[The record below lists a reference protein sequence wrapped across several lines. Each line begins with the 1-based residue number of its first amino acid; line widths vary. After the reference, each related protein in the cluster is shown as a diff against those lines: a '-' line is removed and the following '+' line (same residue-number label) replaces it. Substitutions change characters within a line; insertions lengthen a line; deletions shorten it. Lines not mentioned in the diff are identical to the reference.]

1 MYFKTAL
8 LYISVKKK
16 FDLKSRS
23 KCNSAVFVKRF
34 YFVLVRLINLDFP
47 RIFKEVKRKF
57 SENDAQNICRLFHHL
72 EKSLFTTSE
81 SKPDYYHHHQKAI
94 LPISS
99 RVAERRRILGNQEI
113 SKKSLKTLELTA
125 IPQPA
130 IQILNFDRCARK
142 LQNIYCKSV

>member
-1 MYFKTAL
+1 MYFKTTL

-23 KCNSAVFVKRF
+23 KCSSAVFVKRF

-57 SENDAQNICRLFHHL
+57 SENDAQNIYRLFHHL
-72 EKSLFTTSE
+72 EKFLFTTSE
-81 SKPDYYHHHQKAI
+81 SKPDYYYHQKAI
-94 LPISS
+94 LPIST
-99 RVAERRRILGNQEI
+99 RVAERCRILGNQEI
-113 SKKSLKTLELTA
+113 SKKSQKTLELTA

-142 LQNIYCKSV
+142 LQNIY

>member
-23 KCNSAVFVKRF
+23 KCSSAVFVKRF

-57 SENDAQNICRLFHHL
+57 SENDAQNIYRLFHHL

-81 SKPDYYHHHQKAI
+81 SKPDYYYHQKAI
-94 LPISS
+94 LPIST
-99 RVAERRRILGNQEI
+99 RVAERCRILGNQEI

-142 LQNIYCKSV
+142 LQNIY

>member
-57 SENDAQNICRLFHHL
+57 SENDAQNICRLFHFL
-72 EKSLFTTSE
+72 EKFLFTASE
-81 SKPDYYHHHQKAI
+81 SEPDYYHPFPH
-94 LPISS
+94 
-99 RVAERRRILGNQEI
+99 
-113 SKKSLKTLELTA
+113 EL
-125 IPQPA
+125 
-130 IQILNFDRCARK
+130 FKD
-142 LQNIYCKSV
+142 V